1 MINILYPTSF
11 VKRFAR
17 KICVFSVILCIFSP
31 VSRRVFRRET
41 SPLFVFFSLTNQ
53 KNHVKYGLIVH
64 ILQICYIYLFCVN
77 QLFHFFVVLSM

>member
-1 MINILYPTSF
+1 MINILYHTSF

-17 KICVFSVILCIFSP
+17 KICVFSVILCILSP

-41 SPLFVFFSLTNQ
+41 SPFFVFSLTNR